1 MRILG
6 LIPARGGSKGIP
18 YKNIKLLN
26 GKPLIQYTIETAKQ
40 SSLLS
45 NVILSSDDEAIIDVS
60 RRLGLEAPFTRP
72 QELAADATPTL
83 PVIQHALQFYL
94 AQGLAYDA
102 VCLLQTTYPFR
113 PAGFLDRAIQTFID
127 RQTDSLISVLEI
139 PSAYNPHWAFEA
151 TGEGALRIATGE
163 KTIIPRRQDLP
174 TAYHRDG
181 AIYLTRS
188 EVVLNQ
194 NSLYGESIAYIE
206 SSRSHYVN
214 IDNMA
219 DWEMAEQIAK
229 AYEDRDHLPATM

>member
-40 SSLLS
+40 SSMLA
-45 NVILSSDDEAIIDVS
+45 NVILSSEDATIIDVS

-72 QELAADATPTL
+72 QELAADTTPTL

-94 AQGLAYDA
+94 EQGVAYDA

-113 PAGFLDRAIQTFID
+113 PAGFVDRAIQTFIHHGA
-127 RQTDSLISVLEI
+127 DSLISVLEI
-139 PSAYNPHWAFEA
+139 PPAYNPHWAFEA
-151 TGEGALRIATGE
+151 TPEGALRIATGE

-174 TAYHRDG
+174 KAYHRDG
-181 AIYLTRS
+181 SIYLTRS
-188 EVVLNQ
+188 EVILEH
-194 NSLYGESIAYIE
+194 NSLYGDSIAYIE
-206 SSRSHYVN
+206 SPKALYVN

-219 DWEMAEQIAK
+219 DWETAERIAK
-229 AYEDRDHLPATM
+229 EYTCAALQA